1 MSKTNKKIIEFL
13 DHVIFLGKPWYV
25 VVDIYTLLTF
35 DLGVLWGENAQLF
48 DAFQTARDQTPREV
62 GGPWAMDS
70 MDDGWKLPRNLL
82 NGQKPTKK
90 KTWNPEIRKFKWILL
105 KFRWFI

>member
-1 MSKTNKKIIEFL
+1 MPSFSMPFKLPEIKLPEKL
-13 DHVIFLGKPWYV
+13 VGHGPW
-25 VVDIYTLLTF
+25 IQ
-35 DLGVLWGENAQLF
+35 WMMGEN
-48 DAFQTARDQTPREV
+48 
-62 GGPWAMDS
+62 
-70 MDDGWKLPRNLL
+70 LPRNLL